1 MRTPQTRRRATTL
14 KDIAREAGVS
24 LSTASRV
31 LTRARNGEPVDTPA
45 ATRVLTAAG
54 DLKYE
59 PNLFAASLRTKRSRI
74 LGVLV
79 PRLTDIVLSTIYEGI
94 DARASEAGYQTVVA
108 NTMDDP
114 HQQRARAEK
123 LLQRGVDALLF
134 GDARIENPFLDELT
148 QRGVPFALISRRHPP
163 YDSACCD
170 DNAGGS
176 LVGNH
181 LADLGH
187 RQIAILGGH
196 RHASTGVDRTEGCLK
211 TLAERGIDV
220 PPERVMY
227 PGFDAESGRLATCQL
242 MAAPVKP
249 TAIFAVNDMAAI
261 GVMGALR
268 DLGYT
273 AGKDVAIVG
282 FNDITI
288 AVDLPIPLTSVH
300 SPLREMGDAAAGLI
314 LDRLERSPTTPG
326 VADSKQV
333 RLHPRLVVRES
344 SDPSANTRV
353 LHSQRP

>member
-1 MRTPQTRRRATTL
+1 MRSGQTRRRSSTL

-31 LTRARNGEPVDTPA
+31 LARARNDEPVNTPA
-45 ATRVLTAAG
+45 ASRVLIAAG
-54 DLKYE
+54 NLDYK
-59 PNLFAASLRTKRSRI
+59 PNLFAASLRTKRSGM

-79 PRLTDIVLSTIYEGI
+79 PHLTDIVLSTIYEGV

-114 HQQRARAEK
+114 NQQRMRAER

-134 GDARIENPFLDELT
+134 GDARIDNDFLDELA
-148 QRGVPFALISRRHPP
+148 QRGIPFALVSRRHSP
-163 YDSACCD
+163 YDSATCD
-170 DNAGGS
+170 DNTGGD

-187 RQIAILGGH
+187 RQIAIIAGH
-196 RHASTGVDRTEGCLK
+196 RYASTGVDRTAGCLK
-211 TLAERGIDV
+211 TLADRGIDV

-227 PGFDAESGRLATCQL
+227 LGFDAESGRLATRQL

-273 AGKDVAIVG
+273 PGRDVAVVG
-282 FNDITI
+282 FNDISI
-288 AVDLPIPLTSVH
+288 AVDLPIPMTSVH
-300 SPLREMGDAAAGLI
+300 SPLKEMGDTAVGLL
-314 LDRLERSPTTPG
+314 LDRLKRYAPG
-326 VADSKQV
+326 AAVAEPKQV
-333 RLHPRLVVRES
+333 RLQPRLIVRES
-344 SDPSANTRV
+344 SDPSADTRP
-353 LHSQRP
+353 LRSHRQ